1 MTLGKS
7 FDLSEPHFLYL
18 QNCAT
23 TIASILPQRKVKITD
38 LYCVYTKNSVGTKE
52 L

>member
-23 TIASILPQRKVKITD
+23 TIASIYL
-38 LYCVYTKNSVGTKE
+38 KE
-52 L
+52 RLK